1 MKGSKLD
8 YEKQSN
14 NEIEKR
20 LSIME
25 KSDYVFAKRFT
36 GKDYIF
42 TLVIVIVC
50 FVFIIAG
57 AFL

>member
-8 YEKQSN
+8 YEKQLN

-25 KSDYVFAKRFT
+25 KSDYVFAKRFNR
-36 GKDYIF
+36 KDYIF
-42 TLVIVIVC
+42 TLIIIVIC
-50 FVFIIAG
+50 FVFLIAG
-57 AFL
+57 AFI